1 MLRRMRGL
9 DPVVV
14 AGFALT
20 LIYFG
25 MFTGRVNPL
34 FYGGSPDDVFSS
46 YAHAAEIGQF
56 CCLFLFGGLAFRWPR
71 EVGRALP
78 VAASTLLVLGY
89 ALTLLQSLAGV
100 VPLGCTI
107 VAGALFG
114 AGQGASFLGWVVV
127 YSRLGFK
134 EVALSM
140 VASTVLSGL
149 LLLLVGKMPTVAAL
163 FVVLAVIVA
172 ASCVLLFSRLGGK
185 GGKDRAAEGG
195 GVASCGGVAPGGAE
209 FPGGVESP
217 GGAESTDGAGFP
229 CRSRDLG
236 GMAWLRSWVIL
247 ERRALLCL
255 IALAFVCGVQ
265 RVVSLEGFLAQS
277 VVPFIFAFGYIA
289 GAFVYL
295 WALDRDEGQDAYF
308 RLYTILLA
316 VMATCGVFSF
326 AQNAGVQ
333 TVLYAIDN
341 VAFTVVSICMVTMT
355 LSASQRAPFS
365 PVVLAG
371 SVCGAMYFSIQ
382 LGRIV
387 SKGIEGLF
395 GTNMVSALVV
405 SVVIIYV
412 LALAAISSGAFL
424 RQVMGANPR
433 SEGLGAGG
441 SGAVGSVYTSGVDA
455 LFADAPGESG
465 AHGESGVRGM
475 ASAAAGEGAPRE
487 GAGDRGATGTP
498 ARRVISIAY
507 VTEEQLRANPVY
519 RQGYGLTDRE
529 IDALVLLLAG
539 YNSADIAEMLG
550 ISANTVKTH
559 LKSLYTKMGVHNRRE
574 LIALLNEIEGVG
586 GNA

>member
-1 MLRRMRGL
+1 MSGL
-9 DPVVV
+9 DPVIVV
-14 AGFALT
+14 GFALM

-34 FYGGSPDDVFSS
+34 FYGGSSDDVFSS

-78 VAASTLLVLGY
+78 MAASALLVLGY

-100 VPLGCTI
+100 VPLGYTI

-127 YSRLGFK
+127 YARLGFK

-163 FVVLAVIVA
+163 FVALAVIVA

-185 GGKDRAAEGG
+185 GGKDRAAEGS
-195 GVASCGGVAPGGAE
+195 GVASCGGVI
-209 FPGGVESP
+209 P
-217 GGAESTDGAGFP
+217 GGAESPNGAGFP
-229 CRSRDLG
+229 GRSRALD
-236 GMAWLRSWVIL
+236 GMTWLRSWVIL

-277 VVPFIFAFGYIA
+277 VVPFIFALGYIA

-295 WALDRDEGQDAYF
+295 WALDRDEGQEAYF
-308 RLYTILLA
+308 CLYTILLA

-326 AQNAGVQ
+326 AQSAGVQ

-405 SVVIIYV
+405 SVIIIYV

-441 SGAVGSVYTSGVDA
+441 SGAVGAVYTSGADA

-465 AHGESGVRGM
+465 AHGESGVRGI
-475 ASAAAGEGAPRE
+475 ASAAAGEAAPRE
-487 GAGDRGATGTP
+487 GADGRGATGTP
-498 ARRVISIAY
+498 THRVISIAY

-529 IDALVLLLAG
+529 IDTLVLLLAG
-539 YNSADIAEMLG
+539 YNSSDIA
-550 ISANTVKTH
+550 ANRQSDCQAGPAGSVRFGGTCRFEARPT
-559 LKSLYTKMGVHNRRE
+559 LRRPR
-574 LIALLNEIEGVG
+574 LLPRP
-586 GNA
+586 AARQAACAPPAARPS

>member
-1 MLRRMRGL
+1 M
-9 DPVVV
+9 
-14 AGFALT
+14 T
-20 LIYFG
+20 
-25 MFTGRVNPL
+25 
-34 FYGGSPDDVFSS
+34 
-46 YAHAAEIGQF
+46 
-56 CCLFLFGGLAFRWPR
+56 
-71 EVGRALP
+71 
-78 VAASTLLVLGY
+78 
-89 ALTLLQSLAGV
+89 
-100 VPLGCTI
+100 
-107 VAGALFG
+107 
-114 AGQGASFLGWVVV
+114 
-127 YSRLGFK
+127 
-134 EVALSM
+134 
-140 VASTVLSGL
+140 
-149 LLLLVGKMPTVAAL
+149 
-163 FVVLAVIVA
+163 
-172 ASCVLLFSRLGGK
+172 
-185 GGKDRAAEGG
+185 
-195 GVASCGGVAPGGAE
+195 
-209 FPGGVESP
+209 
-217 GGAESTDGAGFP
+217 
-229 CRSRDLG
+229 
-236 GMAWLRSWVIL
+236 WLRSWVIL

-277 VVPFIFAFGYIA
+277 VVPFIFALGYIA

-295 WALDRDEGQDAYF
+295 WALDRDEGQEAYF
-308 RLYTILLA
+308 CLYTILLA

-326 AQNAGVQ
+326 AQSAGVQ

-405 SVVIIYV
+405 SVIIIYV

-441 SGAVGSVYTSGVDA
+441 SGAVGAVYTSGAGA

-465 AHGESGVRGM
+465 A
-475 ASAAAGEGAPRE
+475 PRE
-487 GAGDRGATGTP
+487 EIGDRGTTGTP
-498 ARRVISIAY
+498 TRRVISIAY

-529 IDALVLLLAG
+529 IDTLVLLLAG
-539 YNSADIAEMLG
+539 YNSSDIAEMLG

-574 LIALLNEIEGVG
+574 LIALLNEIEGG
-586 GNA
+586 RR